1 MSYQHLNRLKAHWLE
16 NPNAEKL
23 SPAQKLVALVIAAA
37 INKKTNHYHLSAET
51 ISKQTL
57 LSTGAIDKATPKLE
71 ALGFFSVSRAGM
83 RSPKDFRLL
92 VECPETCQARPQDHY
107 TASELREREL
117 TSADNSTPDKTES
130 PILSGTES
138 PTLEAESPTLEAE
151 SPILSGTNKELIKIN
166 KENINKEKELD
177 FYLLVISNAL
187 KDLALSNTYTKDHE
201 LLQTAL
207 EGNRVEVLEAAKE
220 INKPARY
227 PVEHLTQIVKI
238 KPLDLL
244 KRTPEQLQKT
254 KRPRNLKAQYEAIRE
269 HTPELTNWDSL
280 RSSQVNFLERTT
292 RDTLAINYAA
302 AASEA
307 TKKGIDLDSANS
319 LQEALDLIAK
329 PEQDLDLAVATL
341 ARARALTKRLSQ
353 GV

>member
-117 TSADNSTPDKTES
+117 TSADNSTLDKTES

-138 PTLEAESPTLEAE
+138 PILEAESPIFEAE

-187 KDLALSNTYTKDHE
+187 KELALAQGYTKGHE
-201 LLQTAL
+201 LLQSAL
-207 EGNRVEVLEAAKE
+207 EGNQVEILEIARDKAKT
-220 INKPARY
+220 ARN
-227 PVEHLTQIVKI
+227 PEPFLTQIVKTN
-238 KPLDLL
+238 PTDLL
-244 KRTPEQLQKT
+244 KRTPEQLHKT
-254 KRPRNLKAQYEAIRE
+254 KYTRNLKPQYEAYRE
-269 HTPELTNWDSL
+269 HTRELMNWNL
-280 RSSQVNFLERTT
+280 LLPSQVSFLERTT
-292 RDTLAINYAA
+292 GDTLSINSAKV
-302 AASEA
+302 ASEA
-307 TKKGIDLDSANS
+307 TNKGINLDSANS
-319 LQEALDLIAK
+319 LSEAYELIAK
-329 PEQDLDLAVATL
+329 PEQDLDLAAATL
-341 ARARALTKRLSQ
+341 ARARELTQRLT
-353 GV
+353 

>member
-92 VECPETCQARPQDHY
+92 VECPETCRARPQDHY
-107 TASELREREL
+107 TATELRDRPERDL
-117 TSADNSTPDKTES
+117 ASAGNSIPDKTES

-138 PTLEAESPTLEAE
+138 PILEAEFPILEAE

-166 KENINKEKELD
+166 KENINKQD
-177 FYLLVISNAL
+177 FEFLVISNTL
-187 KDLALSNTYTKDHE
+187 KELAKRHE
-201 LLQTAL
+201 LTQDHQLLKAAL
-207 EGNRVEVLEAAKE
+207 EGNRVEVLARAKE
-220 INKPARY
+220 ITRTAINPKAY
-227 PVEHLTQIVKI
+227 LTEITKTS
-238 KPLDLL
+238 PDSLL
-244 KRTPEQLQKT
+244 KRTPEQVNKT
-254 KRPRNLKAQYEAIRE
+254 KYSRNLKSQYEAYRE
-269 HTPELTNWDSL
+269 NEPELISWTEL
-280 RSSQVNFLERTT
+280 GVSQTNFLERITGA
-292 RDTLAINYAA
+292 TLSLTAA
-302 AASEA
+302 NLASKAASR
-307 TKKGIDLDSANS
+307 GIDLDTAKSATQAN
-319 LQEALDLIAK
+319 ELITD
-329 PEQDLDLAVATL
+329 PEKNLDLAVAAL
-341 ARARALTKRLSQ
+341 ARSRALTQRLS
-353 GV
+353 

>member
-51 ISKQTL
+51 ISRQTL

-92 VECPETCQARPQDHY
+92 IECPETCQARPQDHY
-107 TASELREREL
+107 TATELREREL
-117 TSADNSTPDKTES
+117 ASVDNSTPDKTES

-138 PTLEAESPTLEAE
+138 PILEAEFPILEAE
-151 SPILSGTNKELIKIN
+151 FPILSGTNKELIKIN

-187 KDLALSNTYTKDHE
+187 KDLALKQGYTKEHE

-207 EGNRVEVLEAAKE
+207 EGNQVEILEIARDKAKT
-220 INKPARY
+220 ARN
-227 PVEHLTQIVKI
+227 PEPFLTQIVKTN
-238 KPLDLL
+238 PTDLL
-244 KRTPEQLQKT
+244 KRTSEQLHKA
-254 KRPRNLKAQYEAIRE
+254 KHPRNLKAQYEAIRE
-269 HTPELTNWDSL
+269 HTPELVSWETL
-280 RSSQVNFLERTT
+280 GSSQVNYLERTT
-292 RDTLAINYAA
+292 GDILSISAA
-302 AASEA
+302 KAATEA
-307 TKKGIDLDSANS
+307 TNKGINLDSAKS
-319 LQEALDLIAK
+319 LSQALELIAK

-341 ARARALTKRLSQ
+341 ARARELTQRLT
-353 GV
+353 